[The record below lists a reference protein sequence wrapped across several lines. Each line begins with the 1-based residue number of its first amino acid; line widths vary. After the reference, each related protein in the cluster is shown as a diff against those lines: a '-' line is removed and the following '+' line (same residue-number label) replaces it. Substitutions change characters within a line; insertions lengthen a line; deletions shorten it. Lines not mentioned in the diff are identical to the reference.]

1 MSAITVLI
9 ADDIAATR
17 EDIKRLLY
25 FEEDITIIGEA
36 GDGDEAVIMSDSL
49 KPDVILMDVNMP
61 RVDGIKASEMITV
74 KNPESSIIIISIQGE
89 QEYLRKAMAA
99 GARDYLVKPFSSS
112 ELAETIRKVSD
123 YSRKRRLRLVEGGGP
138 TPAAPSREPG
148 KIITL
153 FSSKGGVGKTTTA
166 CNLAIS
172 IVQRARKKV
181 ALVDMDLQ
189 GGDVSVFLNISAKGG
204 VSDVVQESDYS
215 DPSLLETYLCPH
227 MSGIR
232 VLPAPGSPEQAELVA
247 ASHAE
252 GILKALKDSYDYI
265 IVDTAAAINEIT
277 LVCLEMSDQI
287 LVLLNQELPSLRHA
301 RVNMEILE
309 KLGLTFKSRLIL
321 NRYRND
327 GLKLKDLE
335 KNINSSINATLPDDG
350 ETVSMSINKG
360 QPFVMTRPSAEITS
374 QLGNLASS
382 LTPEQTRAAKGPD
395 GAEETPRK
403 SLIGKIFSF

>member
-1 MSAITVLI
+1 MSTITVLI
-9 ADDIAATR
+9 ADDIPATR

-25 FEEDITIIGEA
+25 FEEDIKIIGEA
-36 GDGDEAVIMSDSL
+36 GDGDEAVKLSDTL

-61 RVDGIKASEMITV
+61 KVDGIKASEMITV
-74 KNPESSIIIISIQGE
+74 RNQESSIIIISIQGE

-112 ELAETIRKVSD
+112 ELAETIRKASD

-138 TPAAPSREPG
+138 APMAPPREPG

-153 FSSKGGVGKTTTA
+153 FSSKGGVGKTTAA

-172 IVQRARKKV
+172 LVQKARKKV

-189 GGDVSVFLNISAKGG
+189 GGDISVFLNISAKGG
-204 VSDVVQESDYS
+204 LAEVALESDFS
-215 DPSLLETYLCPH
+215 DPSLLETYFCPH

-232 VLPAPGSPEQAELVA
+232 VLPAPGSPEQAELVT

-252 GILKALKDSYDYI
+252 GILKALRDSYDYI
-265 IVDTAAAINEIT
+265 VVDTAAAINDIT

-301 RVNMEILE
+301 KVNMEILE
-309 KLGLTFKSRLIL
+309 KLGLTYKSQLIL

-335 KNINSSINATLPDDG
+335 KNINSTISVTLPDDE
-350 ETVSMSINKG
+350 ETVSGSINKG
-360 QPFVMTRPSAEITS
+360 QPFVMTKPSADITT
-374 QLGNLASS
+374 QLGNLAAT
-382 LTPEQTRAAKGPD
+382 LAPIQAQARD
-395 GAEETPRK
+395 GVENAPRK
-403 SLIGKIFSF
+403 SIIGKIFSF

>member
-1 MSAITVLI
+1 MSTITVLI
-9 ADDIAATR
+9 ADDIPATR

-25 FEEDITIIGEA
+25 FEEDIKIIGEA
-36 GDGDEAVIMSDSL
+36 GDGDEAVKLSDTL

-61 RVDGIKASEMITV
+61 KVDGIKASEMITV
-74 KNPESSIIIISIQGE
+74 RNQESSIIIISIQGE

-112 ELAETIRKVSD
+112 ELAETIRKASD

-138 TPAAPSREPG
+138 APMAPPREPG

-153 FSSKGGVGKTTTA
+153 FSSKGGVGKTTAA

-172 IVQRARKKV
+172 LVQKARKKV

-189 GGDVSVFLNISAKGG
+189 GGDISVFLNISAKGG
-204 VSDVVQESDYS
+204 LAEVAQESDFS
-215 DPSLLETYLCPH
+215 DPSLLETYFCPH

-232 VLPAPGSPEQAELVA
+232 VLPAPGSPEQAELVT

-252 GILKALKDSYDYI
+252 GILKALRDSYDYI
-265 IVDTAAAINEIT
+265 VVDTAAAINDIT

-301 RVNMEILE
+301 KVNMEILE
-309 KLGLTFKSRLIL
+309 KLGLTYKSQLIL
-321 NRYRND
+321 NRYSND

-335 KNINSSINATLPDDG
+335 KNINSTISVTLPDDG
-350 ETVSMSINKG
+350 ETVSGSINKG
-360 QPFVMTRPSAEITS
+360 QPFVMTKPSADITT
-374 QLGNLASS
+374 QLGNLAAT
-382 LTPEQTRAAKGPD
+382 LAPVQDQARD
-395 GAEETPRK
+395 GAENAPRK
-403 SLIGKIFSF
+403 SIIGKIFSF